1 MIERQFKLLFAI
13 RTKIG
18 KGIRKEDIVKEY
30 NLNPY
35 IADKMIIQSK
45 KFSQE
50 ALKKNIENCIETESE
65 IKSKSVDQKNAIEM
79 LMVKTMMNK

>member
-1 MIERQFKLLFAI
+1 MI
-13 RTKIG
+13 
-18 KGIRKEDIVKEY
+18 V
-30 NLNPY
+30 
-35 IADKMIIQSK
+35 QSK